1 MAVFVDLE
9 DEDIE
14 PPQNGQPP
22 RWHGSGNGI
31 DDAVKAAAKAAA
43 VAVSSSADHHG
54 TRGNGAHSGSEEEGQ
69 RLVVR
74 ENPNRNSMT
83 QALGCYP

>member
-22 RWHGSGNGI
+22 RWSADGN
-31 DDAVKAAAKAAA
+31 DMVKAAAKAAV
-43 VAVSSSADHHG
+43 VAAPSTGVGSEPN
-54 TRGNGAHSGSEEEGQ
+54 NGAYKHQEEEAQGP
-69 RLVVR
+69 LAVR

-83 QALGCYP
+83 KALGCYP

>member
-22 RWHGSGNGI
+22 RWNANGSDI
-31 DDAVKAAAKAAA
+31 DDIVKAAAKAAV
-43 VAVSSSADHHG
+43 VAAPSTASSSAHNDG
-54 TRGNGAHSGSEEEGQ
+54 TYKDREEEAQGPFA
-69 RLVVR
+69 VR

-83 QALGCYP
+83 KALGCYP

>member
-14 PPQNGQPP
+14 APQNGQPP
-22 RWHGSGNGI
+22 RWTANGSDM
-31 DDAVKAAAKAAA
+31 DDMVKAAAKAAV
-43 VAVSSSADHHG
+43 VAAPSTSEPNNG
-54 TRGNGAHSGSEEEGQ
+54 TYKHREEEAQGPPA
-69 RLVVR
+69 VR

-83 QALGCYP
+83 KALGCYP

>member
-14 PPQNGQPP
+14 PPHNGQPP
-22 RWHGSGNGI
+22 RWNGNGNGI
-31 DDAVKAAAKAAA
+31 DDVVKAAAKAAA
-43 VAVSSSADHHG
+43 AAASSIADHLDG
-54 TRGNGAHSGSEEEGQ
+54 QETGAYKGLEEEGK
-69 RLVVR
+69 RPVIR